1 MEEWSK
7 SSMWPLSC
15 YAYSGKVPC
24 LPGLMDVSPDE
35 LRWEAY
41 QAESSGNS
49 QHYLGILSQLSDA
62 RLKKMHDY
70 SNLTRDDVKDMVSE
84 DIFLLSQPLSTLLS
98 VQ

>member
-1 MEEWSK
+1 
-7 SSMWPLSC
+7 MWPLSC